1 MNVNLLNMDGQLVT
15 NDNNIIQD
23 QFNKFNQQIQQLKT
37 QLNHSLKDQQMFN
50 IIQLKNQQNI
60 SQLTL
65 IVKTLYEQLKN
76 ISTTRNEDE
85 HLNNIEDKQQ
95 QFDDSLQTIIN
106 NMETIQ
112 NSFITTDN
120 GINQPNNNIIEQ
132 QIQNGINH
140 NLNQL
145 EQKLTTLQKQFEK
158 TIHQTIKTIQTE
170 TTLLKDK
177 VDVLERTIHRTNLPH
192 TNKTNTLPFVEKFP
206 PMDLL
211 EINWDKYQQQ
221 NQID

>member
-1 MNVNLLNMDGQLVT
+1 MNEQLLT

-23 QFNKFNQQIQQLKT
+23 QFNKFNQQIQQLKNE
-37 QLNHSLKDQQMFN
+37 LNDSIKDQQIFN
-50 IIQLKNQQNI
+50 IIQSQHQQNI

-65 IVKTLYEQLKN
+65 LVKTLYEQLKN
-76 ISTTRNEDE
+76 ISNNKNEDE
-85 HLNNIEDKQQ
+85 HLNNIQDKQQ
-95 QFDDSLQTIIN
+95 QFDDSLQTIVN

-112 NSFITTDN
+112 TSFITTD
-120 GINQPNNNIIEQ
+120 
-132 QIQNGINH
+132 NGINH

-145 EQKLTTLQKQFEK
+145 EQKLTTLQKQFHK
-158 TIHQTIKTIQTE
+158 TIHKTIKNIQTE
-170 TTLLKDK
+170 TTILRNK
-177 VDVLERTIHRTNLPH
+177 VDYLETNIHESNLPH
-192 TNKTNTLPFVEKFP
+192 TNKTNTLPFVEKLP